1 MTVKAEIKYPAWLEN
16 LPPKKRERARKRW
29 LVNLAAL
36 HYSPRNS
43 VSDLSRG
50 LGMHAGSLN
59 TILCR
64 DTRLSAA
71 ICVGI
76 EKLVGRQV
84 MPREIL
90 DPEIFRIPS

>member
-1 MTVKAEIKYPAWLEN
+1 MSVKAEIKFPAWLEK
-16 LPPKKRERARKRW
+16 LPPKRRERARKRW

-36 HYSPRNS
+36 HYSPQNS
-43 VSDLSRG
+43 VAQLSRG

-64 DTRLSAA
+64 DTRLSAT

-76 EKLVGRQV
+76 EKLVGREV
-84 MPREIL
+84 MPREVL
-90 DPEIFRIPS
+90 DPEIFRIES